1 METNLMIAMF
11 GPWEIAGLLFLAL
24 LLFGSK
30 KLPELAKGLG
40 TGLKEFKK
48 ATSDVTDE
56 LRSAIEDD
64 PYSGPGYSSGSHGAS
79 RPQPPH
85 TQPQSHSAPSPSAS
99 QSGEGSSS
107 GSDYT
112 GSSETGR

>member
-1 METNLMIAMF
+1 MF
-11 GPWEIAGLLFLAL
+11 AVLGPWEIVGLLFLAL

-56 LRSAIEDD
+56 LKSAIEDD
-64 PYSGPGYSSGSHGAS
+64 PSQQYRS
-79 RPQPPH
+79 RPTPPPAY
-85 TQPQSHSAPSPSAS
+85 TQPNNPANAESSAPSNSE
-99 QSGEGSSS
+99 GDDNGGSSS
-107 GSDYT
+107 ATD
-112 GSSETGR
+112 RNFA

>member
-1 METNLMIAMF
+1 MDANLMIAVL
-11 GPWEIAGLLFLAL
+11 GPWEIVGLLFIAL

-64 PYSGPGYSSGSHGAS
+64 PYANPGSHGAS

-85 TQPQSHSAPSPSAS
+85 TAPQSQTPPS
-99 QSGEGSSS
+99 SGATSS

-112 GSSETGR
+112 GASETGR

>member
-1 METNLMIAMF
+1 MF
-11 GPWEIAGLLFLAL
+11 AVLGPWEIVGLLFLAL

-64 PYSGPGYSSGSHGAS
+64 PSQQYRS
-79 RPQPPH
+79 RPTPPAY
-85 TQPQSHSAPSPSAS
+85 TQPSAPGQDGKAAS
-99 QSGEGSSS
+99 TAQKSDSDENGDSSS
-107 GSDYT
+107 ATDRNYA
-112 GSSETGR
+112 

>member
-1 METNLMIAMF
+1 MELMMF
-11 GPWEIAGLLFLAL
+11 AVLGPWEIVGLLFLAL

-56 LRSAIEDD
+56 LKSAIEDD
-64 PYSGPGYSSGSHGAS
+64 PSQQYRS
-79 RPQPPH
+79 RPTPPPAY
-85 TQPQSHSAPSPSAS
+85 TQPTAPANTEAAAAP
-99 QSGEGSSS
+99 QPEGEDNGGSSS
-107 GSDYT
+107 SATD
-112 GSSETGR
+112 RNFA